1 MSIIHFKVEDTVQ
14 NLKGDIE
21 ALVPNYRAVIRTIQK
36 ELLEPVV
43 TGTNK
48 EATTQTTQPA
58 RFTDSD
64 APHSQDVHDPLR
76 IGQPRRGIGAGF
88 DHNWYA
94 CLIVSAWHGMLSCCW
109 SCQNWADQQLQ
120 NSLLVI
126 F

>member
-1 MSIIHFKVEDTVQ
+1 VSIIHFKVEDVVR

-21 ALVPNYRAVIRTIQK
+21 TLVPNYRDVIRTIQK

-58 RFTDSD
+58 RPTD
-64 APHSQDVHDPLR
+64 PHATYFQQIPIPLR

-88 DHNWYA
+88 DRNWYA
-94 CLIVSAWHGMLSCCW
+94 CVSL
-109 SCQNWADQQLQ
+109 
-120 NSLLVI
+120 
-126 F
+126 

>member
-1 MSIIHFKVEDTVQ
+1 VSIIHFKVEDVVQ

-21 ALVPNYRAVIRTIQK
+21 ALIPNYRDVIRTIQK

-64 APHSQDVHDPLR
+64 TPHSQYELDPLR

-94 CLIVSAWHGMLSCCW
+94 CFTVSALRRIDELQLGMSELGRS
-109 SCQNWADQQLQ
+109 AR
-120 NSLLVI
+120 
-126 F
+126 